1 MLTATIFDIQRGSYV
16 DGPGIRTTVF
26 FKGCNLHCAWCHNP
40 ESQDFKPQMM
50 FYKNKCTGCGK
61 CKEKCPNML
70 EKCNLCG
77 RCTLFCPQE
86 AREICGKEYTVHEVL
101 REIIQDKPFYDNS
114 NGGVTFSGGECMLQI
129 DFLAEILKACKENGI
144 HTAIDTAGNV
154 PYEHFEKIIPYTDT
168 FLYDIKC
175 ISEDLH
181 KKFTGVSNAKII
193 SNLKKLSKSFKGKI
207 VVRIPLI
214 GGFNDEDSEIFK
226 INDFLSQINISNVEV
241 LPYHK
246 MGLHKYEALNMQ
258 SAEFYTPNKTELN
271 KPKEKT
277 NKNSKAKEK
286 PN

>member
-26 FKGCNLHCAWCHNP
+26 FKGCNLRCKWCHNP
-40 ESQDFKPQMM
+40 EGLSHSIELIH
-50 FYKNKCTGCGK
+50 YKNKCLDCKK
-61 CKEKCPNML
+61 CLSVCENMQ
-70 EKCNLCG
+70 KSCNLCG
-77 RCTLFCPQE
+77 KCAIYCPVS
-86 AREICGKEYTVHEVL
+86 AREICGEKYTISEL
-101 REIIQDKPFYDNS
+101 FEIIIKDKSYYESS

-129 DFLAEILKACKENGI
+129 DFLTEILKICKKANI
-144 HTAIDTAGNV
+144 NTAVDTAGNV
-154 PYEHFEKIIPYTDT
+154 PYEYFEKIIPYTDT

-181 KKFTGVSNAKII
+181 EKFTGVSNATII

-226 INDFLSQINISNVEV
+226 IKDFMLQINVSNVEV

-258 SAEFYTPNKTELN
+258 SAEFYTPNKEIIDSFKKLN
-271 KPKEKT
+271 K
-277 NKNSKAKEK
+277 
-286 PN
+286 

>member
-26 FKGCNLHCAWCHNP
+26 FKGCNLKCKWCHNP
-40 ESQDFKPQMM
+40 EGISKGIQKL
-50 FYKNKCTGCGK
+50 FYKDKCVGCGK
-61 CKEKCPNML
+61 CARICPYNQ
-70 EKCNLCG
+70 KDCTLCG
-77 RCTLFCPQE
+77 KCVLYCPSY
-86 AREICGKEYTVHEVL
+86 ALEICGAEYTISEL
-101 REIIQDKPFYDNS
+101 FEIIIKDKSYYESS

-129 DFLAEILKACKENGI
+129 DFLTEILKICKKANI
-144 HTAIDTAGNV
+144 NTAVDTAGNV
-154 PYEHFEKIIPYTDT
+154 PYEYFEKIIPYTDT

-181 KKFTGVSNAKII
+181 EKFTGVSNATII

-226 INDFLSQINISNVEV
+226 IKDFMLQINVSNVEV

-246 MGLHKYEALNMQ
+246 MGLHKYESLNMQ
-258 SAEFYTPNKTELN
+258 SAEFYTPNKEIIDSFKKLI
-271 KPKEKT
+271 K
-277 NKNSKAKEK
+277 
-286 PN
+286 

>member
-26 FKGCNLHCAWCHNP
+26 FKGCNLKCKWCHNP
-40 ESQDFKPQMM
+40 EGISKGIQKL
-50 FYKNKCTGCGK
+50 FYKDKCVGCGK
-61 CKEKCPNML
+61 CARICPYNQ
-70 EKCNLCG
+70 KDCTLCG
-77 RCTLFCPQE
+77 KCVLYCPSY
-86 AREICGKEYTVHEVL
+86 ALEICGAEYTISEL
-101 REIIQDKPFYDNS
+101 FEIIIKDKSYYESS

-129 DFLAEILKACKENGI
+129 DFLTEILKICKKANI
-144 HTAIDTAGNV
+144 NTAVDTAGNV
-154 PYEHFEKIIPYTDT
+154 PYEYFEKIIPYTDT

-181 KKFTGVSNAKII
+181 EKFTGVSNATII

-226 INDFLSQINISNVEV
+226 IKDFMLQINVSNVEV

-258 SAEFYTPNKTELN
+258 SAEFYTPNKEIIDSFKKLN
-271 KPKEKT
+271 K
-277 NKNSKAKEK
+277 
-286 PN
+286 

>member
-26 FKGCNLHCAWCHNP
+26 FKGCNLKCKWCHNP
-40 ESQDFKPQMM
+40 EGISKGIQKL
-50 FYKNKCTGCGK
+50 FYKDKCVGCGK
-61 CKEKCPNML
+61 CARICPYNQ
-70 EKCNLCG
+70 KDCTLCG
-77 RCTLFCPQE
+77 KCALYCPSY
-86 AREICGKEYTVHEVL
+86 ALEICGAEYTISEL
-101 REIIQDKPFYDNS
+101 FEIIIKDKSYYESS

-129 DFLAEILKACKENGI
+129 DFLTEILKICKKANI
-144 HTAIDTAGNV
+144 NTAVDTAGNV
-154 PYEHFEKIIPYTDT
+154 PYEYFEKIIPYTDT

-181 KKFTGVSNAKII
+181 EKFTGVSNATII

-226 INDFLSQINISNVEV
+226 IKDFMLQINVSNVEV

-258 SAEFYTPNKTELN
+258 SAEFYTPNKEIIDSFKKLN
-271 KPKEKT
+271 K
-277 NKNSKAKEK
+277 
-286 PN
+286 

>member
-26 FKGCNLHCAWCHNP
+26 FKGCNLRCKWCHNP
-40 ESQDFKPQMM
+40 EGISKGIQKL
-50 FYKNKCTGCGK
+50 FYKDKCVGCGK
-61 CKEKCPNML
+61 CARICPYNQ
-70 EKCNLCG
+70 KDCTLCG
-77 RCTLFCPQE
+77 KCALYCPSY
-86 AREICGKEYTVHEVL
+86 ALEICGAEYTISEL
-101 REIIQDKPFYDNS
+101 FEIIIKDKSYYESS

-129 DFLAEILKACKENGI
+129 DFLTEILKICKKANI
-144 HTAIDTAGNV
+144 NTAVDTAGNV
-154 PYEHFEKIIPYTDT
+154 PYEYFEKIIPYTDT
-168 FLYDIKC
+168 FLYDVKC

-181 KKFTGVSNAKII
+181 KKFTGVSNATII

-226 INDFLSQINISNVEV
+226 INDFMSQINVSDVEV

-258 SAEFYTPNKTELN
+258 SAEFYTHNK
-271 KPKEKT
+271 
-277 NKNSKAKEK
+277 
-286 PN
+286 

>member
-26 FKGCNLHCAWCHNP
+26 FKGCNLKCKWCHNP
-40 ESQDFKPQMM
+40 EGISKGIQKL
-50 FYKNKCTGCGK
+50 FYKDKCVGCGK
-61 CKEKCPNML
+61 CARICPYNQKDCTLCGKCALYCPNYAL
-70 EKCNLCG
+70 
-77 RCTLFCPQE
+77 
-86 AREICGKEYTVHEVL
+86 EICGAEYTISEL
-101 REIIQDKPFYDNS
+101 FEIIIKDKSYYESS

-129 DFLAEILKACKENGI
+129 DFLTEILKICKKANI
-144 HTAIDTAGNV
+144 NTAVDTAGNV
-154 PYEHFEKIIPYTDT
+154 PYEYFEKIIPYTDT

-181 KKFTGVSNAKII
+181 EKFTGVSNATII

-226 INDFLSQINISNVEV
+226 IKDFMLQINVSNVEV

-258 SAEFYTPNKTELN
+258 SAEFYTPNKEIIDSFKKLN
-271 KPKEKT
+271 K
-277 NKNSKAKEK
+277 
-286 PN
+286 

>member
-26 FKGCNLHCAWCHNP
+26 FKGCNLKCKWCHNP
-40 ESQDFKPQMM
+40 EGISKGIQKL
-50 FYKNKCTGCGK
+50 FYKDKCVGCGK
-61 CKEKCPNML
+61 CARICPYNQKDCTLCGKCALYCPNYAL
-70 EKCNLCG
+70 
-77 RCTLFCPQE
+77 
-86 AREICGKEYTVHEVL
+86 EICGAEYTISEL
-101 REIIQDKPFYDNS
+101 FEIIIKDKSYYESS

-129 DFLAEILKACKENGI
+129 DFLTEILKICKKANI
-144 HTAIDTAGNV
+144 NTAVDTAGNV
-154 PYEHFEKIIPYTDT
+154 PYEYFEKIIPYTDT

-181 KKFTGVSNAKII
+181 EKFTGVSNATII

-226 INDFLSQINISNVEV
+226 IKDFMLQINVSNVEV

-258 SAEFYTPNKTELN
+258 PAEFYTPNKEIIDSFKKLN
-271 KPKEKT
+271 K
-277 NKNSKAKEK
+277 
-286 PN
+286 

>member
-40 ESQDFKPQMM
+40 ESQGFEPQMM
-50 FYKNKCTGCGK
+50 LYKNKCTGCGK

-86 AREICGKEYTVHEVL
+86 AREICGKEYTVREVF
-101 REIIQDKPFYDNS
+101 REIIRDKTFYDNS

-144 HTAIDTAGNV
+144 HTAVDTAGNV

-258 SAEFYTPNKTELN
+258 SAEFYTPNKEKIYSFKKLN
-271 KPKEKT
+271 K
-277 NKNSKAKEK
+277 
-286 PN
+286 

>member
-26 FKGCNLHCAWCHNP
+26 FKGCNLKCKWCHNP
-40 ESQDFKPQMM
+40 EGISKGIQKL
-50 FYKNKCTGCGK
+50 FYKDKCGGCGK
-61 CKEKCPNML
+61 CARICPYNQ
-70 EKCNLCG
+70 KDCTLCG
-77 RCTLFCPQE
+77 KCVLYCPSY
-86 AREICGKEYTVHEVL
+86 ALEICGAEYTISEL
-101 REIIQDKPFYDNS
+101 FEIIIKDKSYYESS

-129 DFLAEILKACKENGI
+129 DFLTEILKICKKANI
-144 HTAIDTAGNV
+144 NTAVDTAGNV
-154 PYEHFEKIIPYTDT
+154 PYEYFEKIIPYTDT

-181 KKFTGVSNAKII
+181 EKFTGVSNATII

-226 INDFLSQINISNVEV
+226 IKDFMLQINVSNVEV

-258 SAEFYTPNKTELN
+258 SAEFYTPNKEIIDSFKKLI
-271 KPKEKT
+271 K
-277 NKNSKAKEK
+277 
-286 PN
+286 